1 MKFPLSFGWVALLLL
16 LAGVSGCGR
25 STPPA
30 VQTIAPSSTVSVVV
44 AKPETKSMRWKVE
57 QPGTIQAYEVAPLM
71 VKFPGYVQKVFV
83 DIDDRVEGPELGSDG
98 QIVKPGT
105 LLAQLSVPEIVEELK
120 LKEALVQ
127 QALSE
132 IEVARQDLLVASANV
147 QSAIKKVDEM
157 SSGEKRAQ
165 ADFERW
171 DSESKRI
178 DVMVTRGSVDKAT
191 GEETR
196 NQRFAAQSAWDEAKA
211 RTVSAQAAQRE
222 SEAKVKR
229 AEAGV
234 KAAESRHI
242 AAEAEARRVKALKD
256 YTEIRAPF
264 SGIVTGRFV
273 HTGHFLQPTSGSR
286 AEPLFIVS
294 RLDPVRILVEIPEQA
309 IDQISKSTTATIRV
323 PALRGVEFQGKVA
336 RTSWSLNNE
345 SRTLRVEIDVPNP
358 DARIRPGMFANA
370 SIPVEIAN
378 SIVIPT
384 SAVFQQDEMNL
395 CYLVEDGKAA
405 RYQLRLGQ
413 AQAGSVEVLQKRRT
427 VGKSSW
433 VPIDGREAVVVK
445 YEGPI
450 EDGGEVVAVP
460 SLPKR

>member
-1 MKFPLSFGWVALLLL
+1 VG
-16 LAGVSGCGR
+16 GC
-25 STPPA
+25 SCSSAVT
-30 VQTIAPSSTVSVVV
+30 VQTAAASPTVSVVV
-44 AKPETKSMRWKVE
+44 ARPEAKSVKWNIE
-57 QPGTIQAYEVAPLM
+57 QPGTIQAFEVAPLM

-83 DIDDRVEGPELGSDG
+83 DIDDRVDGPEMGSDG
-98 QIVKPGT
+98 RIVKPGT
-105 LLAQLSVPEIVEELK
+105 LLAQLSVPEVVEELK
-120 LKEALVQ
+120 LKEALVR

-132 IEVARQDLLVASANV
+132 IEVARQNLLVASANV
-147 QSAIKKVDEM
+147 RSADKKVDEM
-157 SSGEKRAQ
+157 ASGEKRTK

-171 DSESKRI
+171 DSESKRV
-178 DVMVTRGSVDKAT
+178 DVMVSRGSVDKAT

-196 NQRFAAQSAWDEAKA
+196 NQRVSAQSAWDEAVA
-211 RTVSAQAAQRE
+211 RTVSAQAARQE
-222 SEAKVKR
+222 SEAKVRR
-229 AEAGV
+229 AEAEI
-234 KAAESRHI
+234 KAAEARHV

-273 HTGHFLQPTSGSR
+273 HAGHFLQPASGSR
-286 AEPLFIVS
+286 AEPLFVVS
-294 RLDPVRILVEIPEQA
+294 RIDPVRVLVDVPEQGV
-309 IDQISKSTTATIRV
+309 DQISKNTTATIRI
-323 PALRGVEFQGKVA
+323 PALRGVEFKGKVA

-358 DARIRPGMFANA
+358 DGRIRPGMFANA

-378 SIVIPT
+378 SVVIPT

-413 AQAGSVEVLQKRRT
+413 GQTGTVEVLQKRRT
-427 VGKSSW
+427 AGKSPW
-433 VPIDGREAVVVK
+433 TLIDGGEAVVAK

-450 EDGGEVVAVP
+450 EDGAEVVPTP